1 MLTNHTNLTQSA
13 TQTLLTIGTRSL
25 ALVVD
30 VNAAQADAPRCHK
43 RFHLHVGPL
52 MSAGMSLRLI
62 DSEAIRI
69 RGCQSISGSPLGE
82 GWPGLGRSRSSSS
95 WSLDQ
100 LPSRFRGCVRRVVSG
115 RRVVRPGQ
123 FTGNP
128 VAIGLASVSNALATA
143 IDRTLFLAQAATI
156 RPALMG
162 G

>member
-30 VNAAQADAPRCHK
+30 VNKAQANAPRCHK

-52 MSAGMSLRLI
+52 MSAGMTSRSMNP
-62 DSEAIRI
+62 DPIRI
-69 RGCQSISGSPLGE
+69 HDCKRIPGSPLGE
-82 GWPGLGRSRSSSS
+82 GWPGSGQSESSSS
-95 WSLDQ
+95 WSLVQ
-100 LPSRFRGCVRRVVSG
+100 LPSRFRDSVRRVVTR

-123 FTGNP
+123 FTGIP
-128 VAIGLASVSNALATA
+128 VAIRAAFASNAFATA
-143 IDRTLFLAQAATI
+143 NDRAPFSALAAWY